1 MSNLAT
7 ACSAQ
12 RQVCCR
18 AQILEG
24 LKKKAAPNSPKNY
37 MYVYPL
43 FQTVYVHNQNSYLV
57 SRPNSAMGG
66 RPWERNTSSLS
77 CYDLFLLCG

>member
-43 FQTVYVHNQNSYLV
+43 FSNSICSQPQLLPGQTAKLSD
-57 SRPNSAMGG
+57 G
-66 RPWERNTSSLS
+66 RKALGKKHIVVI
-77 CYDLFLLCG
+77 LL